1 MTHFAFSRFVALA
14 AGFAALVLGLTLSTP
29 ASAVSLLQHDNFQGG
44 TTMNWA
50 GATTSS
56 APSQGPG
63 GAGDTA
69 LFVSSANRIVTF
81 NTMQWAGNYV
91 TAGVKRLVMDIRQ
104 ANAHLSTMQMRIAI
118 SNGAFGPSGDGDTY
132 VTSSSVAVPNDG
144 AWHRIAFDVRAADFS
159 PTSLNT
165 NPSPSAAA
173 ALASVTHLRLI
184 HNPAAN
190 DFRGA
195 QVNADFYLDNIRGVP
210 EPSSGALAALAGLAA
225 WARRRGRTA

>member
-1 MTHFAFSRFVALA
+1 MTRAVLFRFPAVA
-14 AGFAALVLGLTLSTP
+14 AGLATLVVSLSLSTP
-29 ASAVSLLQHDNFQGG
+29 VRAVSFLQVDNFQGG

-56 APSQGPG
+56 APNQGPG

-69 LFVSSANRIVTF
+69 LFVSSANRVATF
-81 NTMQWAGNYV
+81 NTTQWAGNYAGADV
-91 TAGVKRLVMDIRQ
+91 TKLVMDIRQ
-104 ANAHLSTMQMRIAI
+104 ANASLASMQMRIGIA
-118 SNGAFGPSGDGDTY
+118 NGAFGPNGDGDTY
-132 VTSSSVAVPNDG
+132 VTGASAAVPNDG
-144 AWHRIAFDVRAADFS
+144 AWHRIAFSIRPADFA

-173 ALASVTHLRLI
+173 ALASVTHLRII

-210 EPSSGALAALAGLAA
+210 EPSSGALAALAGLGL
-225 WARRRGRTA
+225 WARRRGRVA